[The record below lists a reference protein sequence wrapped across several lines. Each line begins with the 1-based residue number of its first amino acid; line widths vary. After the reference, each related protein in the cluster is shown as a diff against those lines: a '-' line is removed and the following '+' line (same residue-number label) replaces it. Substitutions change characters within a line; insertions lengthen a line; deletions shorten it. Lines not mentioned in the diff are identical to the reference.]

1 MPTFIKGVLKLKS
14 ENKKDK
20 LNYERVSMEIIRFET
35 EDVMTTSGMVDPGN
49 NPGINLPIDPFYP

>member
-20 LNYERVSMEIIRFET
+20 LNYERVSMEIIRFDDA
-35 EDVMTTSGMVDPGN
+35 DVITSSGMGDPGN